1 MNLDFWKNSR
11 RRNLWQ
17 HPVWKQFQ
25 EAIGRTTFHV
35 EVPGAQAVVIKRV
48 MPFGLNWL
56 EVPRGP
62 LFENEEGLKGI
73 LEELKKL
80 GAKEQSVFIRMSCYD
95 PQLGSMPG
103 LKIRNYD
110 NHPSTSLILD
120 LGGTEEEIL
129 EQMKPKGRYN
139 IKVAQKHNLRVAPA
153 EDVDIF
159 YNILCM
165 TGERDGFKLHSK
177 DFYLT
182 MLKSLGENAQLLAVY
197 YEERPVA
204 AGIFLTLDEWGI
216 YYYGA
221 SDHHYR
227 NLMAPYLLQWEAI
240 REAKRRGCKF
250 YDFLGIAPQNSFRHR
265 WAGVTEFK
273 LKFGGRIVEYPQARE
288 LVLRPWWY
296 FFYQVYKRLRS

>member
-1 MNLDFWKNSR
+1 MNLDFWKNNR

-17 HPVWKQFQ
+17 HPFWQSFQ
-25 EAIGRTTFHV
+25 EASGRKTWV
-35 EVPGAQAVVIKRV
+35 LESSGAQALVIQRA

-62 LFENEEGLKGI
+62 LFNAPEDLTEMIAKLKR
-73 LEELKKL
+73 L
-80 GAKEQSVFIRMSCYD
+80 GEAEQSVFIRMSCYD
-95 PQLGSMPG
+95 AQITQVPH
-103 LKIRNYD
+103 LKVRNYD
-110 NHPSTSLILD
+110 NHPSTSLVLD
-120 LGGTEEEIL
+120 LGLSEEALL

-139 IKVAQKHNLRVAPA
+139 IKVAQKHNLRIAPSQ
-153 EDVDIF
+153 EVTIF
-159 YNILCM
+159 YNILCV
-165 TGERDGFKLHSK
+165 TGERDGFKLHSQAYYQAMMEK
-177 DFYLT
+177 
-182 MLKSLGENAQLLAVY
+182 LGDQAQLLVVY
-197 YEERPVA
+197 YQERPVA
-204 AGIFLTLDEWGI
+204 AGIFVYLDEWGI

-250 YDFLGIAPQNSFRHR
+250 YDFLGIAPQNSLRHR
-265 WAGVTEFK
+265 WAGVTDFK
-273 LKFGGRIVEYPQARE
+273 MKFGGSIVTYPQARE